1 MKREKFKFMS
11 KDRVPSENSRF
22 VSGKGNFVADI
33 DRPNM
38 LHVAILPCHE
48 PSAIIKKI
56 DFSKALELKGVVDIV
71 TGDELLNAIKPL
83 LNGLDTPHV
92 KRYPLAIKRV
102 RYAGEWVC
110 AVVANSRA
118 VAEDALEKISL
129 ELIKQEFVLDAEE
142 ALSDKSPNVHPDHGS
157 NILLEKKFI
166 WGEVEKDFDKSD
178 HILNYTV
185 KWGRNSTVPIETFG
199 VVAEWNLSLIHI

>member
-1 MKREKFKFMS
+1 MARILITGGCGYIGSHICLTLLEQDHELIVF
-11 KDRVPSENSRF
+11 D
-22 VSGKGNFVADI
+22 NF
-33 DRPNM
+33 
-38 LHVAILPCHE
+38 
-48 PSAIIKKI
+48 ST
-56 DFSKALELKGVVDIV
+56 SS
-71 TGDELLNAIKPL
+71 
-83 LNGLDTPHV
+83 
-92 KRYPLAIKRV
+92 PLAIKRV

-142 ALSDKSPNVHPDHGS
+142 ALSDKSPNVHPEHGS

-185 KWGRNSTVPIETFG
+185 KWYLENKTYFKALKKSDSIKRFG
-199 VVAEWNLSLIHI
+199 EK